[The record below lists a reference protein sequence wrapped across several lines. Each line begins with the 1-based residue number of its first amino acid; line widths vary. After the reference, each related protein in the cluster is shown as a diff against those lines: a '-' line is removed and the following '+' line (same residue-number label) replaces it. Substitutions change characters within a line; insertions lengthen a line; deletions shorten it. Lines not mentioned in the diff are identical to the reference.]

1 MKEREQSDNK
11 MSLKRN
17 PFACLDMVFV
27 RCRCFLVAIL
37 KVESS
42 GWQEAHPGPAPIRRC
57 GDGSLPFAALDLGLV
72 GRGRGEEFHLG
83 GLEGG
88 GLGSSQRC
96 LQDEKQIE
104 LLACN
109 CPCLFSEGLPPV
121 SSVPGGG
128 AQHGGGALVGP
139 SL

>member
-11 MSLKRN
+11 MSLKHDQL
-17 PFACLDMVFV
+17 FFFFDMVFV
-27 RCRCFLVAIL
+27 RFQWFLVFIL

-42 GWQEAHPGPAPIRRC
+42 DWQEAHPGPAPIRRC

-88 GLGSSQRC
+88 GLRSFQRC
-96 LQDEKQIE
+96 LKEEKQIK

-109 CPCLFSEGLPPV
+109 CTLFI
-121 SSVPGGG
+121 
-128 AQHGGGALVGP
+128 Q
-139 SL
+139 